1 MPPIPRDALYQ
12 TAKRALDVFL
22 AATGL
27 GVLAIPMAAIAVAIK
42 LDSRGPVFYRGER
55 VGRYGKA
62 FRIFKFR
69 SMRVHL
75 RGPEA
80 TSANDERIT
89 RVGHFIRRYKIDELP
104 QLFNILR
111 GEMSLV
117 GPRPE
122 VRWCVDLY
130 TEEEKA
136 ILDVRP
142 GLTDWSSI
150 KFHDEGEIIVA
161 SGYSDANQ
169 AYLDLIRPEKL
180 RLQLRYVREQS
191 LSQDFKILWQT
202 FNALLRSRAPIRSSQ
217 PPGAGVVAASTDI
230 LVDSEDGSKN
240 KRSLRSVGG

>member
-1 MPPIPRDALYQ
+1 M
-12 TAKRALDVFL
+12 DVFI

-42 LDSRGPVFYRGER
+42 LGSRGPVFYRGER
-55 VGRYGKA
+55 VGRYGKV

-69 SMRVHL
+69 SMRVHA

-89 RVGHFIRRYKIDELP
+89 RVGHFIRRYKLDELP
-104 QLFNILR
+104 QLLNILM

-136 ILDVRP
+136 ILSVRP

-150 KFHDEGEIIVA
+150 KFHDEGEIIAA

-180 RLQLRYVREQS
+180 RLQLRYVREQT
-191 LSQDFKILWQT
+191 LAEDFTILWET
-202 FNALLRSRAPIRSSQ
+202 LNTLFRSRVGSLKSQ
-217 PPGAGVVAASTDI
+217 PLGDAVVDASAGM
-230 LVDSEDGSKN
+230 LHPEDD
-240 KRSLRSVGG
+240 

>member
-1 MPPIPRDALYQ
+1 M
-12 TAKRALDVFL
+12 DVFI

-42 LDSRGPVFYRGER
+42 LDSRGRVFYHGER
-55 VGRYGKA
+55 VGRYGKV

-69 SMRVHL
+69 SMRVHA

-89 RVGHFIRRYKIDELP
+89 RVGRFVRRYKIDELP
-104 QLFNILR
+104 QLLNILR
-111 GEMSLV
+111 GDMSLV

-136 ILDVRP
+136 ILGVRP

-150 KFHDEGEIIVA
+150 KFHDEGEIIAA

-191 LSQDFKILWQT
+191 LGQDFQILWQT
-202 FNALLRSRAPIRSSQ
+202 LITLLRSRVGSLSSRSL
-217 PPGAGVVAASTDI
+217 GAGVV
-230 LVDSEDGSKN
+230 DGSA
-240 KRSLRSVGG
+240 RIVHSADD